1 MDKLVR
7 KIEVP
12 LAKAAVE
19 KAGLYLVPKE
29 RLGELAEVAM
39 DAYYDYPLHNWL
51 SGGKY
56 DPVAS
61 RMPTARSSTALPCGF
76 RWDLPA
82 AKRCPFCSTAASD

>member
-12 LAKAAVE
+12 LARNAVK

-29 RLGELAEVAM
+29 RFGELADVAM
-39 DAYYDYPLHNWL
+39 DAYMDYPLHNWFC
-51 SGGKY
+51 GGKY

-61 RMPTARSSTALPCGF
+61 HIVMEISLKTMTEDAVVYADRE
-76 RWDLPA
+76 
-82 AKRCPFCSTAASD
+82 